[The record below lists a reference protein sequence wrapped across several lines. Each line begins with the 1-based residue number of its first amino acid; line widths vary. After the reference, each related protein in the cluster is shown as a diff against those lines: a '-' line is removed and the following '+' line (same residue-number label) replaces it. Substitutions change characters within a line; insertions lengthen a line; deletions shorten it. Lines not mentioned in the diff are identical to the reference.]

1 MERLNTILQG
11 RQSIKTNKMKRIKI
25 LAGFLIATAMV
36 ACNDQSEKTTPD
48 NEVLAENATA
58 ENEVLEEKTKGLVEE
73 VLTQEQRDAL
83 SPDDVLN
90 AFKEGNE
97 RFINNDLTARDHS
110 EQVRKSATGQFPK
123 AVVLSCL
130 DSRVPVEDVFDRGI
144 GDIFVGRVAGNF
156 VNEDLLGSMEFG
168 CKVAGSKLIL
178 VLGHEHCGAVKA
190 AIDDVKLGNIT
201 AMLTKIRPAVDMVD
215 YDGDRTSMNED
226 FVAKVCESNVRN
238 TIEQIRLKSPILK
251 EMEDNGEI
259 KIVGGIYDMDS
270 GIVTFLK

>member
-1 MERLNTILQG
+1 
-11 RQSIKTNKMKRIKI
+11 MKRNKVLTII
-25 LAGFLIATAMV
+25 LAAIVLV
-36 ACNDQSEKTTPD
+36 ACNNQPEQITPD
-48 NEVLAENATA
+48 TPVDEQKV
-58 ENEVLEEKTKGLVEE
+58 KPLVQE

-90 AFKEGNE
+90 SFKEGNE
-97 RFINNDLTARDHS
+97 RFISNDLTARDHS
-110 EQVRKSATGQFPK
+110 EQVRKSASGQFPK

-168 CKVAGSKLIL
+168 CKVAGAKLIL

-201 AMLTKIRPAVDMVD
+201 AMLSKIRPAVEKVQ
-215 YDGDRTSMNED
+215 YEGERNSKNEE
-226 FVAKVCESNVRN
+226 FVHKVCESNVVH
-238 TIEQIRLKSPILK
+238 TIEQIRSNSLILK
-251 EMEDNGEI
+251 ELEDNGQI
-259 KIVGGIYDMDS
+259 KIVGGIYDMDT
-270 GIVTFLK
+270 GVVTFM